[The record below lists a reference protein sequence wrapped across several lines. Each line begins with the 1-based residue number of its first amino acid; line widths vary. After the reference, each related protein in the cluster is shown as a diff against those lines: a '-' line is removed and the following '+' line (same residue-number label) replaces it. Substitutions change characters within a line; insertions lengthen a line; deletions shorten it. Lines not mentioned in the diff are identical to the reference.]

1 MQQDVQ
7 EVGHGLGNPQEAH
20 PVDLLVV
27 VLWFCHV
34 LMNPQEVH
42 PVDLLVVVWF
52 CLVALQHIVRRR
64 ASTEYFWKTSS
75 QNTN

>member
-7 EVGHGLGNPQEAH
+7 EVGHGLANRQGAH

-27 VLWFCHV
+27 VL
-34 LMNPQEVH
+34 
-42 PVDLLVVVWF
+42 WF

-64 ASTEYFWKTSS
+64 ASTEYFWKNLLKILIRLNNNIDLTF
-75 QNTN
+75 